1 MKTTLYYDAIY
12 VEHNTGMGHPER
24 GERLAV
30 AMGELERSGLL
41 DQLETKSPRDALRE
55 EIELVHSPSYVDLV
69 RRVAESGGGH
79 LDMDTALSS
88 SSYDAAL
95 RAAGALLESVDRILS
110 GEIRSA
116 FCLVRPPGHHA
127 LPSRGMGFCLFNN
140 VAVAAKYAIRRK
152 GLEKVMIIDWDA
164 HHGNGTQDMFYDDPS
179 VLYVSLH
186 QYPHYPGTGWVD
198 EVGSGQARG
207 TTINFPFPP
216 GTGEDIYLSAFEE
229 VIIPAGKKFDPDF
242 IMISAGY
249 DGHALDLLC
258 SMRLIDSSYRKMT
271 DMIVDMANGCCGG
284 RIIVTLEGGY
294 NLEAQARS
302 IVQTISGLLNVD
314 IEAKDA
320 EPPKTAY
327 PDKALSVIEQAKSL
341 HS

>member
-1 MKTTLYYDAIY
+1 MKATLYYDVIY
-12 VEHNTGMGHPER
+12 VEHDTGMGHPER
-24 GERLAV
+24 AERLHV
-30 AMGELERSGLL
+30 AMGELKKSGLL
-41 DQLETKSPRDALRE
+41 DHLEVKAPRDALRE

-69 RRVAESGGGH
+69 KRVAQSGGGH

-110 GEIRSA
+110 GEIDSA

-140 VAVAAKYAIRRK
+140 VAIAAKYAIVKK

-164 HHGNGTQDMFYDDPS
+164 HHGNGTQDVFYDDPS

-198 EVGSGQARG
+198 EIGSGLARG
-207 TTINFPFPP
+207 TTMNFPFPA
-216 GTGEDIYLSAFEE
+216 GTGEDVYLAAFEK
-229 VIIPAGKKFDPDF
+229 VIIPAGKKFGPDF

-249 DGHALDLLC
+249 DAHALDLLC

-271 DMIVDMANGCCGG
+271 DMIVDMANECCGSK
-284 RIIVTLEGGY
+284 ILVTLEGGY

-302 IVQTISGLLNVD
+302 IVQTIAGLVRVD
-314 IEAKDA
+314 IEAKDG
-320 EPPKTAY
+320 EPPGTAY
-327 PDKALSVIEQAKSL
+327 PEKAFSVIEQAMNL